1 MKSAAY
7 YIHKPGQLN
16 HLKQEEIYVAHKYDD
31 LAASIIQHVGGKDNI
46 HNLAHC
52 FTRLRFTLK
61 DETKVNQEALRKT
74 QGVIQLVM
82 AGGQCQVVVGS
93 KVDALYDLIRQTCG
107 LGEDSLDGGDE
118 GSHQHNPI
126 NALMNTMSGVLAP
139 TLGILTAA
147 GIIKGV
153 ISLFASLGW
162 VSTASGVYMLLYAVG
177 DGFFYFLPILLGFSA
192 ARRFKCSEYLGAA
205 IGTAL
210 VYPAMVNIGSTLE
223 VAGTILAGTPFA
235 MDYYNTLF
243 GIPIIMP
250 GSGYTSSVIP
260 IMLAVYLASKLEK
273 AFKQS
278 LPEAIRGILTPV
290 LVLVITVPLTYIVIG
305 PVSQGICG
313 AIFMVVKALYEWGIV
328 GGILAGALVGGG
340 FGVLVMF
347 GLHWVIISLALSN
360 IGINGFDYIM
370 ASGGI
375 GPMIGVA
382 QGLCITLRT
391 RSKKVRDLALPSFI
405 SQVCGVGEP
414 LMYSILIP
422 LKKPYV
428 INILSG
434 AVGGAPD
441 GFGPD
446 LLQPSRSAPYRP
458 LEDHAVLELGGVQVQ
473 AIPVPGHT
481 AGMMVFLIPEDRI
494 ALFGDACGEMTLLK
508 KEALPAYAQA
518 LRHLQTYESQFDTV
532 LRNHGTFWSDKR
544 ILRDN
549 LALTE
554 EILAGQD
561 AAVPLQMMGVSGF
574 AGRPQEHPGK
584 FGNIFYAAAR
594 DASW

>member
-1 MKSAAY
+1 MKFAAY

-93 KVDALYDLIRQTCG
+93 KVDALYDLIHQTCG

-118 GSHQHNPI
+118 GSRQHNPI

-147 GIIKGV
+147 GIIKGL

-223 VAGTILAGTPFA
+223 VAGT
-235 MDYYNTLF
+235 
-243 GIPIIMP
+243 
-250 GSGYTSSVIP
+250 
-260 IMLAVYLASKLEK
+260 
-273 AFKQS
+273 
-278 LPEAIRGILTPV
+278 
-290 LVLVITVPLTYIVIG
+290 
-305 PVSQGICG
+305 
-313 AIFMVVKALYEWGIV
+313 
-328 GGILAGALVGGG
+328 
-340 FGVLVMF
+340 
-347 GLHWVIISLALSN
+347 
-360 IGINGFDYIM
+360 
-370 ASGGI
+370 
-375 GPMIGVA
+375 
-382 QGLCITLRT
+382 
-391 RSKKVRDLALPSFI
+391 
-405 SQVCGVGEP
+405 
-414 LMYSILIP
+414 
-422 LKKPYV
+422 
-428 INILSG
+428 
-434 AVGGAPD
+434 
-441 GFGPD
+441 
-446 LLQPSRSAPYRP
+446 
-458 LEDHAVLELGGVQVQ
+458 
-473 AIPVPGHT
+473 
-481 AGMMVFLIPEDRI
+481 
-494 ALFGDACGEMTLLK
+494 
-508 KEALPAYAQA
+508 
-518 LRHLQTYESQFDTV
+518 
-532 LRNHGTFWSDKR
+532 FWSDKR

-561 AAVPLQMMGVSGF
+561 AAVPMQMMGVSGF

>member
-1 MKSAAY
+1 M
-7 YIHKPGQLN
+7 
-16 HLKQEEIYVAHKYDD
+16 AHKYDD

-118 GSHQHNPI
+118 GRHQHNPI

-223 VAGTILAGTPFA
+223 VAGT
-235 MDYYNTLF
+235 
-243 GIPIIMP
+243 
-250 GSGYTSSVIP
+250 
-260 IMLAVYLASKLEK
+260 
-273 AFKQS
+273 
-278 LPEAIRGILTPV
+278 
-290 LVLVITVPLTYIVIG
+290 
-305 PVSQGICG
+305 
-313 AIFMVVKALYEWGIV
+313 
-328 GGILAGALVGGG
+328 
-340 FGVLVMF
+340 
-347 GLHWVIISLALSN
+347 
-360 IGINGFDYIM
+360 
-370 ASGGI
+370 
-375 GPMIGVA
+375 
-382 QGLCITLRT
+382 
-391 RSKKVRDLALPSFI
+391 
-405 SQVCGVGEP
+405 
-414 LMYSILIP
+414 
-422 LKKPYV
+422 
-428 INILSG
+428 
-434 AVGGAPD
+434 
-441 GFGPD
+441 
-446 LLQPSRSAPYRP
+446 
-458 LEDHAVLELGGVQVQ
+458 
-473 AIPVPGHT
+473 
-481 AGMMVFLIPEDRI
+481 
-494 ALFGDACGEMTLLK
+494 
-508 KEALPAYAQA
+508 
-518 LRHLQTYESQFDTV
+518 
-532 LRNHGTFWSDKR
+532 FWSDKR

>member
-1 MKSAAY
+1 M
-7 YIHKPGQLN
+7 QN
-16 HLKQEEIYVAHKYDD
+16 
-31 LAASIIQHVGGKDNI
+31 VGGKENVV
-46 HNLAHC
+46 NLAHC

-61 DETKVNQEALRKT
+61 DESKVDQDALRKT
-74 QGVIQLVM
+74 QGVIQLIM

-93 KVDALYDLIRQTCG
+93 KVDALYDLICETYG
-107 LGEDSLDGGDE
+107 ISTAAAENDVADG
-118 GSHQHNPI
+118 QKHNPI
-126 NALMNTMSGVLAP
+126 NTLMNTMSGVLAP

-162 VSTASGVYMLLYAVG
+162 VSTTSGVYMLLYAVG

-210 VYPAMVNIGSTLE
+210 VYPAMVNIGSTME
-223 VAGTILAGTPFA
+223 VAGTILADTPFA

-250 GSGYTSSVIP
+250 GSGYTSSIIP
-260 IMLAVYLASKLEK
+260 IMLAVYVASKLEK
-273 AFKQS
+273 AFKKS
-278 LPEAIRGILTPV
+278 LPEAIRSILTPV
-290 LVLVITVPLTYIVIG
+290 LVLLITVPLTYIVIG

-313 AIFMVVKALYEWGIV
+313 AIFMLVKNLYEMGVV
-328 GGILAGALVGGG
+328 GGIIAGALVGGG

-434 AVGGAPD
+434 AVGGAVMGALRTKIYLFGGSGIF
-441 GFGPD
+441 GFANYVNPTGDMSD
-446 LLQPSRSAPYRP
+446 LIKALIGTGIGILPGIGQNASTLISYNLARTVSKTPQEFGHGCPEGISASETSNNATNGGALIPLVCLGIPGDLTTSALIGGLISNYFFQPAVDASLKDAYGQ
-458 LEDHAVLELGGVQVQ
+458 VLE
-473 AIPVPGHT
+473 
-481 AGMMVFLIPEDRI
+481 
-494 ALFGDACGEMTLLK
+494 
-508 KEALPAYAQA
+508 
-518 LRHLQTYESQFDTV
+518 HLHQ
-532 LRNHGTFWSDKR
+532 N
-544 ILRDN
+544 
-549 LALTE
+549 ALTSSDLHQ
-554 EILAGQD
+554 IRK
-561 AAVPLQMMGVSGF
+561 AVNFLMPMCQTNRQTQRELMGVNMKTT
-574 AGRPQEHPGK
+574 ALL
-584 FGNIFYAAAR
+584 NTAR
-594 DASW
+594 

>member
-1 MKSAAY
+1 M
-7 YIHKPGQLN
+7 
-16 HLKQEEIYVAHKYDD
+16 AHKYDA
-31 LAASIIQHVGGKDNI
+31 LAASIIQNVGGKENVV
-46 HNLAHC
+46 NLAHC

-61 DETKVNQEALRKT
+61 DESKVDQEALRKT

-93 KVDALYDLIRQTCG
+93 KVDALYDLIRETYG
-107 LGEDSLDGGDE
+107 LNTEAQSGEAE
-118 GSHQHNPI
+118 GSGQKHNPI
-126 NALMNTMSGVLAP
+126 NALMNTMSGVLSP

-162 VSTASGVYMLLYAVG
+162 VSTTSGLYMLLYAVG

-192 ARRFKCSEYLGAA
+192 ARRFQCSEYLGAA

-210 VYPAMVNIGSTLE
+210 VYPAMVNIGSTME
-223 VAGTILAGTPFA
+223 VVGTILAGTPFA

-250 GSGYTSSVIP
+250 GSGYTSSIIP
-260 IMLAVYLASKLEK
+260 IMLAVYVASKLEK
-273 AFKQS
+273 TFKKS

-290 LVLVITVPLTYIVIG
+290 LVLLITVPLTYIVIG

-313 AIFMVVKALYEWGIV
+313 AIFMLVKSLYECGVV
-328 GGILAGALVGGG
+328 GGIIAGALVGGG

-422 LKKPYV
+422 LKKPYA

-434 AVGGAPD
+434 AVGGA
-441 GFGPD
+441 
-446 LLQPSRSAPYRP
+446 
-458 LEDHAVLELGGVQVQ
+458 VLGALRTK
-473 AIPVPGHT
+473 IY
-481 AGMMVFLIPEDRI
+481 
-494 ALFGDACGEMTLLK
+494 LFGGSGL
-508 KEALPAYAQA
+508 
-518 LRHLQTYESQFDTV
+518 F
-532 LRNHGTFWSDKR
+532 
-544 ILRDN
+544 
-549 LALTE
+549 
-554 EILAGQD
+554 
-561 AAVPLQMMGVSGF
+561 GF
-574 AGRPQEHPGK
+574 ANYVNPTGDMGDLIKALIGTGIGMAFCFIVQWITYDFEAEKK
-584 FGNIFYAAAR
+584 F
-594 DASW
+594 

>member
-1 MKSAAY
+1 M
-7 YIHKPGQLN
+7 PL
-16 HLKQEEIYVAHKYDD
+16 
-31 LAASIIQHVGGKDNI
+31 
-46 HNLAHC
+46 
-52 FTRLRFTLK
+52 
-61 DETKVNQEALRKT
+61 
-74 QGVIQLVM
+74 
-82 AGGQCQVVVGS
+82 
-93 KVDALYDLIRQTCG
+93 
-107 LGEDSLDGGDE
+107 
-118 GSHQHNPI
+118 
-126 NALMNTMSGVLAP
+126 
-139 TLGILTAA
+139 
-147 GIIKGV
+147 
-153 ISLFASLGW
+153 
-162 VSTASGVYMLLYAVG
+162 YMLLYAVG

-210 VYPAMVNIGSTLE
+210 VYPAMVNIGSTME

-250 GSGYTSSVIP
+250 GSGYTSSIIP

-273 AFKQS
+273 TFKKS

-290 LVLVITVPLTYIVIG
+290 LVLLITVPLTYIVIG

-313 AIFMVVKALYEWGIV
+313 AIFMLVKALYECGVV
-328 GGILAGALVGGG
+328 GGIIAGALVGGG

-422 LKKPYV
+422 LKKPYA

-434 AVGGAPD
+434 AVGGAVM
-441 GFGPD
+441 GA
-446 LLQPSRSAPYRP
+446 LRTKIY
-458 LEDHAVLELGGVQVQ
+458 
-473 AIPVPGHT
+473 
-481 AGMMVFLIPEDRI
+481 
-494 ALFGDACGEMTLLK
+494 LFGG
-508 KEALPAYAQA
+508 
-518 LRHLQTYESQFDTV
+518 SGIF
-532 LRNHGTFWSDKR
+532 
-544 ILRDN
+544 
-549 LALTE
+549 
-554 EILAGQD
+554 
-561 AAVPLQMMGVSGF
+561 GF
-574 AGRPQEHPGK
+574 ANYVNPTGDMSDLIKALIGTGIGMAFCFIVQWLTYDFEAEK
-584 FGNIFYAAAR
+584 KL
-594 DASW
+594 

>member
-1 MKSAAY
+1 MA
-7 YIHKPGQLN
+7 N
-16 HLKQEEIYVAHKYDD
+16 KYDA
-31 LAASIIQHVGGKDNI
+31 LAASIIQNVGGKENVV
-46 HNLAHC
+46 NLAHC

-61 DETKVNQEALRKT
+61 DESKVNQEELRKL
-74 QGVIQLVM
+74 QGVIQLIM

-93 KVDALYDLIRQTCG
+93 KVDALYDLIVETYG
-107 LGEDSLDGGDE
+107 LSTDSADNESPAG
-118 GSHQHNPI
+118 QKHNPV
-126 NALMNTMSGVLAP
+126 NSLMNTMSGVLAP

-162 VSTASGVYMLLYAVG
+162 ISTTSGLYMLLYAVG

-210 VYPAMVNIGSTLE
+210 VYPAMVNIGSTME

-250 GSGYTSSVIP
+250 GSGYTSSIIP

-273 AFKQS
+273 TFKKS

-290 LVLVITVPLTYIVIG
+290 LVLLITVPLTYIVIG

-313 AIFMVVKALYEWGIV
+313 AIFMLVKALYECGV
-328 GGILAGALVGGG
+328 VGGG

-422 LKKPYV
+422 LKKPYA

-434 AVGGAPD
+434 AVGGAVM
-441 GFGPD
+441 GA
-446 LLQPSRSAPYRP
+446 LRTKIY
-458 LEDHAVLELGGVQVQ
+458 
-473 AIPVPGHT
+473 
-481 AGMMVFLIPEDRI
+481 
-494 ALFGDACGEMTLLK
+494 LFGG
-508 KEALPAYAQA
+508 
-518 LRHLQTYESQFDTV
+518 SGIF
-532 LRNHGTFWSDKR
+532 
-544 ILRDN
+544 
-549 LALTE
+549 
-554 EILAGQD
+554 
-561 AAVPLQMMGVSGF
+561 GF
-574 AGRPQEHPGK
+574 ANYVNPTGDLSDLIKALIGTGIGMAFCFIVQWLTYDFEAEK
-584 FGNIFYAAAR
+584 KL
-594 DASW
+594 

>member
-1 MKSAAY
+1 MATNKQIAE
-7 YIHKPGQLN
+7 N
-16 HLKQEEIYVAHKYDD
+16 VLKA
-31 LAASIIQHVGGKDNI
+31 VGGKENVV
-46 HNLAHC
+46 NLAHC

-61 DETKVNQEALRKT
+61 DESKVDQDALRKT
-74 QGVIQLVM
+74 QGVIQLIM

-93 KVDALYDLIRQTCG
+93 KVDALYDLICETYG
-107 LGEDSLDGGDE
+107 ISTAVEENDVADG
-118 GSHQHNPI
+118 QKHNPI
-126 NALMNTMSGVLAP
+126 NTLMNTMSGVLAP

-162 VSTASGVYMLLYAVG
+162 VSTTSGVYMLLYAVG

-210 VYPAMVNIGSTLE
+210 VYPAMVNIGSTME

-250 GSGYTSSVIP
+250 GSGYTSSIIP
-260 IMLAVYLASKLEK
+260 IMLAVYVAAKLEK
-273 AFKQS
+273 AFKKS
-278 LPEAIRGILTPV
+278 LPEVIRGILTPV
-290 LVLVITVPLTYIVIG
+290 LVLLITVPLTYIVIG

-313 AIFMVVKALYEWGIV
+313 AIFMLVKALYEMGIV
-328 GGILAGALVGGG
+328 GGIIAGALVGGG

-370 ASGGI
+370 ASGG
-375 GPMIGVA
+375 
-382 QGLCITLRT
+382 ITLRT

-434 AVGGAPD
+434 AVGGAVM
-441 GFGPD
+441 GA
-446 LLQPSRSAPYRP
+446 LRTKIY
-458 LEDHAVLELGGVQVQ
+458 
-473 AIPVPGHT
+473 
-481 AGMMVFLIPEDRI
+481 
-494 ALFGDACGEMTLLK
+494 LFGG
-508 KEALPAYAQA
+508 
-518 LRHLQTYESQFDTV
+518 SGIF
-532 LRNHGTFWSDKR
+532 
-544 ILRDN
+544 
-549 LALTE
+549 
-554 EILAGQD
+554 
-561 AAVPLQMMGVSGF
+561 GF
-574 AGRPQEHPGK
+574 ANYVNPTGDLSNLIKALIGTGIGMLFCFIVQWVTYDFEAEK
-584 FGNIFYAAAR
+584 KL
-594 DASW
+594 

>member
-1 MKSAAY
+1 MA
-7 YIHKPGQLN
+7 N
-16 HLKQEEIYVAHKYDD
+16 KYDA
-31 LAASIIQHVGGKDNI
+31 LAASIIQNVGGKENVV
-46 HNLAHC
+46 NLAHC

-61 DETKVNQEALRKT
+61 DESKVNQEELRKL
-74 QGVIQLVM
+74 QGVIQLIM

-93 KVDALYDLIRQTCG
+93 KVDALYDLIVETYG
-107 LGEDSLDGGDE
+107 LSTNSADNESPAG
-118 GSHQHNPI
+118 QKHNPV

-162 VSTASGVYMLLYAVG
+162 ISTTSGLYMLLYAVG

-210 VYPAMVNIGSTLE
+210 VYPAMVNIGSTME

-250 GSGYTSSVIP
+250 GSGYTSSIIP

-273 AFKQS
+273 TFKKS

-290 LVLVITVPLTYIVIG
+290 LVLLITVPLTYIVIG

-313 AIFMVVKALYEWGIV
+313 AIFMLVKALYECGVV
-328 GGILAGALVGGG
+328 GGIIAGALVGGG

-360 IGINGFDYIM
+360 I
-370 ASGGI
+370 GI

-422 LKKPYV
+422 LKKPYA

-434 AVGGAPD
+434 AVGGAVM
-441 GFGPD
+441 GA
-446 LLQPSRSAPYRP
+446 LRTKIY
-458 LEDHAVLELGGVQVQ
+458 
-473 AIPVPGHT
+473 
-481 AGMMVFLIPEDRI
+481 
-494 ALFGDACGEMTLLK
+494 LFGG
-508 KEALPAYAQA
+508 
-518 LRHLQTYESQFDTV
+518 SGIF
-532 LRNHGTFWSDKR
+532 
-544 ILRDN
+544 
-549 LALTE
+549 
-554 EILAGQD
+554 
-561 AAVPLQMMGVSGF
+561 GF
-574 AGRPQEHPGK
+574 ANYVNPTGDMSDLIKALIGTGIGMAFCFIVQWLTYDFEAEK
-584 FGNIFYAAAR
+584 KL
-594 DASW
+594 

>member
-1 MKSAAY
+1 MKSAVY

-147 GIIKGV
+147 GIIKGL

-260 IMLAVYLASKLEK
+260 IMLARTTL
-273 AFKQS
+273 Q
-278 LPEAIRGILTPV
+278 RG
-290 LVLVITVPLTYIVIG
+290 
-305 PVSQGICG
+305 
-313 AIFMVVKALYEWGIV
+313 ED
-328 GGILAGALVGGG
+328 
-340 FGVLVMF
+340 
-347 GLHWVIISLALSN
+347 LS
-360 IGINGFDYIM
+360 
-370 ASGGI
+370 
-375 GPMIGVA
+375 
-382 QGLCITLRT
+382 
-391 RSKKVRDLALPSFI
+391 
-405 SQVCGVGEP
+405 
-414 LMYSILIP
+414 
-422 LKKPYV
+422 
-428 INILSG
+428 
-434 AVGGAPD
+434 
-441 GFGPD
+441 
-446 LLQPSRSAPYRP
+446 
-458 LEDHAVLELGGVQVQ
+458 
-473 AIPVPGHT
+473 
-481 AGMMVFLIPEDRI
+481 
-494 ALFGDACGEMTLLK
+494 
-508 KEALPAYAQA
+508 
-518 LRHLQTYESQFDTV
+518 
-532 LRNHGTFWSDKR
+532 
-544 ILRDN
+544 
-549 LALTE
+549 
-554 EILAGQD
+554 
-561 AAVPLQMMGVSGF
+561 
-574 AGRPQEHPGK
+574 
-584 FGNIFYAAAR
+584 
-594 DASW
+594 

>member
-1 MKSAAY
+1 MKSAVY

-118 GSHQHNPI
+118 GSRQHNPI
-126 NALMNTMSGVLAP
+126 NALMNTVSGVLAP

-147 GIIKGV
+147 GIIKGL

-223 VAGTILAGTPFA
+223 VAGT
-235 MDYYNTLF
+235 
-243 GIPIIMP
+243 
-250 GSGYTSSVIP
+250 
-260 IMLAVYLASKLEK
+260 
-273 AFKQS
+273 
-278 LPEAIRGILTPV
+278 
-290 LVLVITVPLTYIVIG
+290 
-305 PVSQGICG
+305 
-313 AIFMVVKALYEWGIV
+313 
-328 GGILAGALVGGG
+328 
-340 FGVLVMF
+340 
-347 GLHWVIISLALSN
+347 
-360 IGINGFDYIM
+360 
-370 ASGGI
+370 
-375 GPMIGVA
+375 
-382 QGLCITLRT
+382 
-391 RSKKVRDLALPSFI
+391 
-405 SQVCGVGEP
+405 
-414 LMYSILIP
+414 
-422 LKKPYV
+422 
-428 INILSG
+428 
-434 AVGGAPD
+434 
-441 GFGPD
+441 
-446 LLQPSRSAPYRP
+446 
-458 LEDHAVLELGGVQVQ
+458 
-473 AIPVPGHT
+473 
-481 AGMMVFLIPEDRI
+481 
-494 ALFGDACGEMTLLK
+494 
-508 KEALPAYAQA
+508 
-518 LRHLQTYESQFDTV
+518 
-532 LRNHGTFWSDKR
+532 FWSDKR

>member
-1 MKSAAY
+1 MATNKQIAE
-7 YIHKPGQLN
+7 N
-16 HLKQEEIYVAHKYDD
+16 VLKA
-31 LAASIIQHVGGKDNI
+31 VGGKENVV
-46 HNLAHC
+46 NLAHC

-61 DETKVNQEALRKT
+61 DESKVDQDALRKT
-74 QGVIQLVM
+74 QGVIQLIM

-93 KVDALYDLIRQTCG
+93 KVDALYDLICETYG
-107 LGEDSLDGGDE
+107 ISTAVEENDVADG
-118 GSHQHNPI
+118 QKHNPI
-126 NALMNTMSGVLAP
+126 NTLMNTMSGVLAP

-162 VSTASGVYMLLYAVG
+162 VSTTSGVYMLLYAVG

-210 VYPAMVNIGSTLE
+210 VYPAMVNIGSTME

-250 GSGYTSSVIP
+250 GSGYTSSIIP
-260 IMLAVYLASKLEK
+260 IMLAVYVAAKLEK
-273 AFKQS
+273 AFKKS
-278 LPEAIRGILTPV
+278 LPEVIRGILT
-290 LVLVITVPLTYIVIG
+290 

-313 AIFMVVKALYEWGIV
+313 AIFMLVKALYEMGIV
-328 GGILAGALVGGG
+328 GGIIAGALVGGG

-434 AVGGAPD
+434 AVGGAVM
-441 GFGPD
+441 GA
-446 LLQPSRSAPYRP
+446 LRTKIY
-458 LEDHAVLELGGVQVQ
+458 
-473 AIPVPGHT
+473 
-481 AGMMVFLIPEDRI
+481 
-494 ALFGDACGEMTLLK
+494 LFGG
-508 KEALPAYAQA
+508 
-518 LRHLQTYESQFDTV
+518 SGIF
-532 LRNHGTFWSDKR
+532 
-544 ILRDN
+544 
-549 LALTE
+549 
-554 EILAGQD
+554 
-561 AAVPLQMMGVSGF
+561 GF
-574 AGRPQEHPGK
+574 ANYVNPTGDLSDLIKALIGTGIGMLFCFIVQWVTYDFEAEK
-584 FGNIFYAAAR
+584 KL
-594 DASW
+594 

>member
-1 MKSAAY
+1 MATNKQIAE
-7 YIHKPGQLN
+7 N
-16 HLKQEEIYVAHKYDD
+16 VLKA
-31 LAASIIQHVGGKDNI
+31 VGGKENVV
-46 HNLAHC
+46 NLAHC

-61 DETKVNQEALRKT
+61 DESKVDQDALRKT
-74 QGVIQLVM
+74 QGVIQLIM

-93 KVDALYDLIRQTCG
+93 KVDALYDLICETYG
-107 LGEDSLDGGDE
+107 ISTAVEENDVADG
-118 GSHQHNPI
+118 QKHNPI
-126 NALMNTMSGVLAP
+126 NTLMNTMSGVLAP

-162 VSTASGVYMLLYAVG
+162 VSTTSGVYMLLYAVG

-210 VYPAMVNIGSTLE
+210 VYPAMVNIGSTME

-250 GSGYTSSVIP
+250 GSGYTSSIIP
-260 IMLAVYLASKLEK
+260 IMLAVYVAAKLEK
-273 AFKQS
+273 AFKKS
-278 LPEAIRGILTPV
+278 LPEVIRGILTPV
-290 LVLVITVPLTYIVIG
+290 LVLLITVPLTYIVIG

-313 AIFMVVKALYEWGIV
+313 AIFMLVKALYEMGI
-328 GGILAGALVGGG
+328 A
-340 FGVLVMF
+340 
-347 GLHWVIISLALSN
+347 
-360 IGINGFDYIM
+360 
-370 ASGGI
+370 GGI

-434 AVGGAPD
+434 AVGGAVM
-441 GFGPD
+441 GA
-446 LLQPSRSAPYRP
+446 LRTKIY
-458 LEDHAVLELGGVQVQ
+458 
-473 AIPVPGHT
+473 
-481 AGMMVFLIPEDRI
+481 
-494 ALFGDACGEMTLLK
+494 LFGG
-508 KEALPAYAQA
+508 
-518 LRHLQTYESQFDTV
+518 SGIF
-532 LRNHGTFWSDKR
+532 
-544 ILRDN
+544 
-549 LALTE
+549 
-554 EILAGQD
+554 
-561 AAVPLQMMGVSGF
+561 GF
-574 AGRPQEHPGK
+574 ANYVNPTGDLSDLVKALIGTGIGMLFCFIVQWVTYDFEAEK
-584 FGNIFYAAAR
+584 KL
-594 DASW
+594 

>member
-1 MKSAAY
+1 MA
-7 YIHKPGQLN
+7 N
-16 HLKQEEIYVAHKYDD
+16 KYDA
-31 LAASIIQHVGGKDNI
+31 LAASIIQNVGGKENVV
-46 HNLAHC
+46 NLAHC

-61 DETKVNQEALRKT
+61 DESKVNQEELRKL
-74 QGVIQLVM
+74 QGVIQLIM

-93 KVDALYDLIRQTCG
+93 KVDALYDLIVETYG
-107 LGEDSLDGGDE
+107 LSTNSADNESPAG
-118 GSHQHNPI
+118 QKHNPV

-162 VSTASGVYMLLYAVG
+162 ISTTSGLYMLLYAVG

-210 VYPAMVNIGSTLE
+210 VYPAMVNIGSTME
-223 VAGTILAGTPFA
+223 VAGTILAGT
-235 MDYYNTLF
+235 
-243 GIPIIMP
+243 PIIMP
-250 GSGYTSSVIP
+250 GSGYTSSIIP

-273 AFKQS
+273 TFKKS

-290 LVLVITVPLTYIVIG
+290 LVLLITVPLTYIVIG

-313 AIFMVVKALYEWGIV
+313 AIFMLVKALYECGVV
-328 GGILAGALVGGG
+328 GGIIAGALVGGG

-422 LKKPYV
+422 LKKPYA

-434 AVGGAPD
+434 AVGGAVM
-441 GFGPD
+441 GA
-446 LLQPSRSAPYRP
+446 LRTKIY
-458 LEDHAVLELGGVQVQ
+458 
-473 AIPVPGHT
+473 
-481 AGMMVFLIPEDRI
+481 
-494 ALFGDACGEMTLLK
+494 LFGG
-508 KEALPAYAQA
+508 
-518 LRHLQTYESQFDTV
+518 SGIF
-532 LRNHGTFWSDKR
+532 
-544 ILRDN
+544 
-549 LALTE
+549 
-554 EILAGQD
+554 
-561 AAVPLQMMGVSGF
+561 GF
-574 AGRPQEHPGK
+574 ANYVNPTGDMSDLIKALIGTGIGMAFCFIVQWLTYDFEAEK
-584 FGNIFYAAAR
+584 KL
-594 DASW
+594 

>member
-1 MKSAAY
+1 MA
-7 YIHKPGQLN
+7 N
-16 HLKQEEIYVAHKYDD
+16 KYDA
-31 LAASIIQHVGGKDNI
+31 LAASIIQDVGGKENVV
-46 HNLAHC
+46 NLAHC

-61 DETKVNQEALRKT
+61 DESKVNQEELRKL
-74 QGVIQLVM
+74 QGVIQLIM

-93 KVDALYDLIRQTCG
+93 KVDALYDLIVETYG
-107 LGEDSLDGGDE
+107 LSTDSADNESPAG
-118 GSHQHNPI
+118 QKHNPV
-126 NALMNTMSGVLAP
+126 NSLMNTMSGVLAP

-162 VSTASGVYMLLYAVG
+162 ISTTSGLYMLLYAVG

-210 VYPAMVNIGSTLE
+210 VYPAMVNIGSTME

-250 GSGYTSSVIP
+250 GSGYTSSIIP

-273 AFKQS
+273 TFKKS

-290 LVLVITVPLTYIVIG
+290 LVLLITVPLTYIVIG

-313 AIFMVVKALYEWGIV
+313 AIFMLVKALYECGVV
-328 GGILAGALVGGG
+328 GGIIAGALIGGG

-391 RSKKVRDLALPSFI
+391 RSKKVHDLALPSFI

-422 LKKPYV
+422 LKKPYA

-434 AVGGAPD
+434 AVGGAVM
-441 GFGPD
+441 GA
-446 LLQPSRSAPYRP
+446 LRTKIY
-458 LEDHAVLELGGVQVQ
+458 
-473 AIPVPGHT
+473 
-481 AGMMVFLIPEDRI
+481 
-494 ALFGDACGEMTLLK
+494 LFGG
-508 KEALPAYAQA
+508 
-518 LRHLQTYESQFDTV
+518 SGIF
-532 LRNHGTFWSDKR
+532 
-544 ILRDN
+544 
-549 LALTE
+549 
-554 EILAGQD
+554 
-561 AAVPLQMMGVSGF
+561 GF
-574 AGRPQEHPGK
+574 ANYVNPTGDMSDLIKALIGTGIGMAFCFIVQWLTYDFEAEK
-584 FGNIFYAAAR
+584 KL
-594 DASW
+594 

>member
-1 MKSAAY
+1 MATNKQIAE
-7 YIHKPGQLN
+7 N
-16 HLKQEEIYVAHKYDD
+16 VLKA
-31 LAASIIQHVGGKDNI
+31 VGGKENVV
-46 HNLAHC
+46 NLAHC

-61 DETKVNQEALRKT
+61 DESKVDQDALRKT
-74 QGVIQLVM
+74 QGVIQLIM

-93 KVDALYDLIRQTCG
+93 KVDALYDLICETYG
-107 LGEDSLDGGDE
+107 ISTAVEENDVADG
-118 GSHQHNPI
+118 QKHNPI
-126 NALMNTMSGVLAP
+126 NTLMNTMSGVLAP

-153 ISLFASLGW
+153 IS
-162 VSTASGVYMLLYAVG
+162 LYAVG

-210 VYPAMVNIGSTLE
+210 VYPAMVNIGSTME

-250 GSGYTSSVIP
+250 GSGYTSSIIP
-260 IMLAVYLASKLEK
+260 IMLAVYVAAKLEK
-273 AFKQS
+273 AFKKS
-278 LPEAIRGILTPV
+278 LPEVIRGILTPV
-290 LVLVITVPLTYIVIG
+290 LVLLITVPLTYIVIG

-313 AIFMVVKALYEWGIV
+313 AIFMLVKALYEMGIV
-328 GGILAGALVGGG
+328 GGIIAGALVGGG

-434 AVGGAPD
+434 AVGGAVM
-441 GFGPD
+441 GA
-446 LLQPSRSAPYRP
+446 LRTKIY
-458 LEDHAVLELGGVQVQ
+458 
-473 AIPVPGHT
+473 
-481 AGMMVFLIPEDRI
+481 
-494 ALFGDACGEMTLLK
+494 LFGG
-508 KEALPAYAQA
+508 
-518 LRHLQTYESQFDTV
+518 SGIF
-532 LRNHGTFWSDKR
+532 
-544 ILRDN
+544 
-549 LALTE
+549 
-554 EILAGQD
+554 
-561 AAVPLQMMGVSGF
+561 GF
-574 AGRPQEHPGK
+574 ANYVNPTGDLSDLVKALIGTGIGMLFCFIVQWVTYDFEAEK
-584 FGNIFYAAAR
+584 KL
-594 DASW
+594 

>member
-1 MKSAAY
+1 MKSAVY

-82 AGGQCQVVVGS
+82 AGGQCQVAVGS

-126 NALMNTMSGVLAP
+126 NALMNTMSGGLAP

-192 ARRFKCSEYLGAA
+192 ARRFKCSEHLGAA

-434 AVGGAPD
+434 AVGGAVM
-441 GFGPD
+441 GALRTKIYLFGW
-446 LLQPSRSAPYRP
+446 
-458 LEDHAVLELGGVQVQ
+458 
-473 AIPVPGHT
+473 I
-481 AGMMVFLIPEDRI
+481 DRI
-494 ALFGDACGEMTLLK
+494 CAE
-508 KEALPAYAQA
+508 
-518 LRHLQTYESQFDTV
+518 
-532 LRNHGTFWSDKR
+532 
-544 ILRDN
+544 
-549 LALTE
+549 
-554 EILAGQD
+554 
-561 AAVPLQMMGVSGF
+561 
-574 AGRPQEHPGK
+574 
-584 FGNIFYAAAR
+584 
-594 DASW
+594 